1 MTERLYYTDSFLT
14 RFKARVLSC
23 VPSGERYAVRLDR
36 TAFYPTSG
44 GQPHDTGRLGA
55 ARVLEVIED
64 GDDIVHLT
72 DRPVE
77 PGPIEGEIDWSRRF
91 DHMQQHTGQ
100 HLLSAA
106 FLHLF
111 GFPTV
116 SFHLGRQV
124 STIDLQAVSVVA
136 RHLEEAELRANEIIF
151 EDRPVRISF
160 SGEAE
165 LKDRA
170 IRKAVERRG
179 LLRIVEIA
187 DVDVQPCGGTH
198 VAHTGQVG
206 QLQIR
211 HLERQRGFWRVEF
224 VCGGRA
230 LEAAREDRV
239 SLTAAA
245 RTIGCGRSEV
255 PGMVSKM
262 LEEARRLRQ
271 QMEKLEQRLAELE
284 ARARMRP
291 GGVVLEAIADGRPEW
306 LRRLAAALLQEGV
319 RAVFLVGADTKAVV
333 CARARDA
340 GVDAAGILRQ
350 IFSLVGGRGGGSAEF
365 AQGTLPA
372 GAPVE
377 AVLERARQLLA
388 ATASPQA
395 G

>member
-14 RFKARVLSC
+14 RFEARVLAC

-55 ARVLEVIED
+55 ARVLEVVED

-77 PGPIEGEIDWSRRF
+77 PGPIEGEIDWPRRF

-136 RHLEEAELRANEIIF
+136 RHLEEAEQRANEVIF
-151 EDRPVRISF
+151 EDRPVRVFF
-160 SGEAE
+160 SDEAE

-170 IRKAVERRG
+170 IRKAVERKG
-179 LLRIVEIA
+179 VLRIVEIA
-187 DVDVQPCGGTH
+187 DFDVQPCGGTH
-198 VAHTGQVG
+198 VARTGQVG

-211 HLERQRGFWRVEF
+211 HLERQRGHWRVEF

-230 LEAAREDRV
+230 LGAAREDRAA
-239 SLTAAA
+239 LTAAA
-245 RTIGCGRSEV
+245 RAIGCGRSDV
-255 PGMVSKM
+255 PAMVARL

-271 QMEKLEQRLAELE
+271 QQERLEQRLAELE

-291 GGVVLEAIADGRPEW
+291 DGIVVEAIADGRPEW
-306 LRRLAAALLQEGV
+306 LRRLAAALLQEGA

-333 CARARDA
+333 CARAA
-340 GVDAAGILRQ
+340 GVAVDAASLLRQ
-350 IFSLVGGRGGGSAEF
+350 LLPLAGGRGGGSAEF
-365 AQGTLPA
+365 AQGMLPA
-372 GAPVE
+372 EAPVE
-377 AVLERARQLLA
+377 AVLDRARQLLA
-388 ATASPQA
+388 VAASLQ
-395 G
+395 GG